1 VAGGIFVGQSKRLD
15 ILTIDARKDLDMV
28 HESRVYKVKKY
39 DTVDLLMDD
48 FERCTTWC
56 LCNGFEAEGVILL
69 NDSFSEDGAQEYAVI
84 IPSQDRTSGT
94 QVDSITA
101 SWCEPGEMRKIFK
114 ESYLSYVNEPST
126 SFMNTPVTLS
136 LEHPDGVCRHCQ

>member
-1 VAGGIFVGQSKRLD
+1 
-15 ILTIDARKDLDMV
+15 MV
-28 HESRVYKVKKY
+28 HDKRKYKVKKY

-101 SWCEPGEMRKIFK
+101 SWCEPGEMRMIF
-114 ESYLSYVNEPST
+114 EEQYLSLANDPCASQG
-126 SFMNTPVTLS
+126 MNTEVVLN
-136 LEHPDGVCRHCQ
+136 LDHPEACCKHCA